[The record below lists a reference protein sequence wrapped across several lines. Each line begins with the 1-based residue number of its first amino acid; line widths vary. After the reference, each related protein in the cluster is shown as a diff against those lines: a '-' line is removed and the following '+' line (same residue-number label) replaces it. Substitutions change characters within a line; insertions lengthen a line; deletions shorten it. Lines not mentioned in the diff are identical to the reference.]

1 MTCAIGNGILNVPGL
16 DHVDNDELCEM
27 LEDAVENLSYAVA
40 EARQSELHAECWHTY
55 LEVAAEV
62 SKRRFMSAML
72 H

>member
-1 MTCAIGNGILNVPGL
+1 MTCAISNGILNVPDL

-27 LEDAVENLSYAVA
+27 LEDAMESLCYAVA
-40 EARQSELHAECWHTY
+40 EARQSDRHAECYYFY

-62 SKRRFMSAML
+62 GRRRFMSAML